1 MDANLQTAIR
11 MLLAAAASFLI
22 GHSFWGTPITS
33 ELGDTIV
40 AVILEVIAIVW
51 SLKAHTATIEKI
63 QSAVR
68 NFFTLVMG
76 FLVGK
81 GIVTAEQ
88 SLTIIGAA
96 GAFFVWLYSKLSK
109 QKSTM
114 LADPTNKL
122 NVADLKKE

>member
-1 MDANLQTAIR
+1 MA
-11 MLLAAAASFLI
+11 LAALASFII
-22 GHSFWGTPITS
+22 GHTFWGTPITS
-33 ELGDTIV
+33 ELGDTIIASV
-40 AVILEVIAIVW
+40 LEVISVVW
-51 SLKAHTATIEKI
+51 SLRAHTATIEKI

-81 GIVTAEQ
+81 GLVTAEQ

-109 QKSTM
+109 QKSTD
-114 LADPTNKL
+114 LATGKL
-122 NVADLKKE
+122 QVADLKKAP